1 MKAGAADVRQQ
12 LVGALEN
19 VSWLLLFLLSDRD
32 VLMTRHM
39 LLNNIDHQ
47 DLSVLHQFADSFG
60 DAVAV
65 LPAFALEWTELQKT
79 YPILLRRDEEHWQAV
94 VLLGFAA
101 EENLFLTST
110 PTQHPGAN
118 GWDARYVP
126 LAAEKGPFLIGF
138 QRPGGLLTTEQ
149 QKPDPRDA
157 VIHIDVAHPKV
168 SRDAAGL
175 PLFLPQGG
183 ASPYLQ
189 YISGRLQQIQHSL
202 ALAPVLFQ
210 ALEQLDLIEPLN
222 IEFSLENGEKHR
234 LTGNYS
240 ISSARLAALSGDDL
254 QRLNQSGFLPLIY
267 AQLSSLSNI
276 QQLVDRKNQRLR
288 QQQI

>member
-1 MKAGAADVRQQ
+1 
-12 LVGALEN
+12 
-19 VSWLLLFLLSDRD
+19 
-32 VLMTRHM
+32 
-39 LLNNIDHQ
+39 
-47 DLSVLHQFADSFG
+47 
-60 DAVAV
+60 
-65 LPAFALEWTELQKT
+65 
-79 YPILLRRDEEHWQAV
+79 
-94 VLLGFAA
+94 
-101 EENLFLTST
+101 
-110 PTQHPGAN
+110 
-118 GWDARYVP
+118 
-126 LAAEKGPFLIGF
+126 
-138 QRPGGLLTTEQ
+138 
-149 QKPDPRDA
+149 
-157 VIHIDVAHPKV
+157 
-168 SRDAAGL
+168 
-175 PLFLPQGG
+175 LFLPQGG

-254 QRLNQSGFLPLIY
+254 LRLNQSGFLPLLY

>member
-1 MKAGAADVRQQ
+1 
-12 LVGALEN
+12 
-19 VSWLLLFLLSDRD
+19 
-32 VLMTRHM
+32 MTRHM

-47 DLSVLHQFADSFG
+47 DLRVLHQFADSFG

-65 LPAFALEWTELQKT
+65 LPAFALEWTELQKN
-79 YPILLRRDEEHWQAV
+79 YPILLRAVADPVAQQPRWQAV

-101 EENLFLTST
+101 DENLFLTTT
-110 PTQHPGAN
+110 PTQHPTAN
-118 GWDARYVP
+118 GWDARYIP

-138 QRPGGLLTTEQ
+138 QRPGGMLATELH
-149 QKPDPRDA
+149 KPDPRDA
-157 VIHIDVAHPKV
+157 VVHIDVEHPKV
-168 SRDAAGL
+168 TQQAAGL

-189 YISGRLQQIQHSL
+189 YISGRLQQIQQSL

-222 IEFSLENGEKHR
+222 IEFSLDNGEKHR

-240 ISSARLAALSGDDL
+240 ISSARLAALGGDDL

>member
-1 MKAGAADVRQQ
+1 
-12 LVGALEN
+12 
-19 VSWLLLFLLSDRD
+19 
-32 VLMTRHM
+32 MTRHM

-47 DLSVLHQFADSFG
+47 HLRVLHQFGAAYG

-65 LPAFALEWTELQKT
+65 LPAFVAEWTELQKE
-79 YPILLRRDEEHWQAV
+79 YPILLRRDANSWQAV
-94 VLLGFAA
+94 LLLGFAPD
-101 EENLFLTST
+101 ENLFLTAT
-110 PTQHPGAN
+110 AAN

-138 QRPGGLLTTEQ
+138 QRPAGMPFAVGD
-149 QKPDPRDA
+149 KPDPRDA
-157 VIHIDVAHPKV
+157 VVHIEINHP
-168 SRDAAGL
+168 RLTDDAAGI

-189 YISGRLQQIQHSL
+189 YISGALQQMQHSL
-202 ALAPVLFQ
+202 ALAPVFFS
-210 ALEQLDLIEPLN
+210 ALDQLELIEPLT

-240 ISSARLAALSGDDL
+240 ISSDRLAQLAGDALV
-254 QRLNQSGFLPLIY
+254 RLNQSGFLPLIY

-276 QQLVDRKNQRLR
+276 QRLVDRKNQQLR
-288 QQQI
+288 QRR

>member
-1 MKAGAADVRQQ
+1 
-12 LVGALEN
+12 
-19 VSWLLLFLLSDRD
+19 
-32 VLMTRHM
+32 MTRHM

-47 DLSVLHQFADSFG
+47 ELRVLHQFGAAFG
-60 DAVAV
+60 DAVAA
-65 LPAFALEWTELQKT
+65 LPAFALEWSELQKT
-79 YPILLRRDEEHWQAV
+79 YPILLRRDAGHWQAV
-94 VLLGFAA
+94 VLLGLAA
-101 EENLFLTST
+101 DENLFLT
-110 PTQHPGAN
+110 PAAAN

-138 QRPGGLLTTEQ
+138 QRPAGMAFGAEHTSGQ
-149 QKPDPRDA
+149 APDPRDA
-157 VIHIDVAHPKV
+157 VVHIDINHPRI
-168 SRDAAGL
+168 SQNAAGL

-189 YISGRLQQIQHSL
+189 YISSRLEQIQRSL
-202 ALAPVLFQ
+202 AIEPLLFQ

-222 IEFSLENGEKHR
+222 IEFALDNGEKHR

-240 ISSARLAALSGDDL
+240 ISSARLAQLSGDDL

-276 QQLVDRKNQRLR
+276 QQLVDRKNQQLH

>member
-1 MKAGAADVRQQ
+1 
-12 LVGALEN
+12 
-19 VSWLLLFLLSDRD
+19 
-32 VLMTRHM
+32 MTRHM

-47 DLSVLHQFADSFG
+47 ELRVLHQFGAAFG
-60 DAVAV
+60 DAVAA
-65 LPAFALEWTELQKT
+65 LPAFALEWSELQKT
-79 YPILLRRDEEHWQAV
+79 YPILLRRDAGHWQAV
-94 VLLGFAA
+94 VLLGLAA
-101 EENLFLTST
+101 DENLFLT
-110 PTQHPGAN
+110 PAAAN

-138 QRPGGLLTTEQ
+138 QRPAGMAFGTESTPGQ
-149 QKPDPRDA
+149 APDPRDA
-157 VIHIDVAHPKV
+157 VVHIDINHPRV
-168 SRDAAGL
+168 SQNAAGL

-183 ASPYLQ
+183 ASPFLQ
-189 YISGRLQQIQHSL
+189 YISGRLEQIQRSL
-202 ALAPVLFQ
+202 AIEPLLFQ

-222 IEFSLENGEKHR
+222 IEFALDNGEKHR

-240 ISSARLAALSGDDL
+240 ISSARLAQLSGDDL

-276 QQLVDRKNQRLR
+276 QQLVDRKNQQLR

>member
-1 MKAGAADVRQQ
+1 
-12 LVGALEN
+12 
-19 VSWLLLFLLSDRD
+19 
-32 VLMTRHM
+32 MTRHM

-47 DLSVLHQFADSFG
+47 DLRVLHQFGAAFG
-60 DAVAV
+60 DAVAA
-65 LPAFALEWTELQKT
+65 LPAFALEWSELQKQ
-79 YPILLRRDEEHWQAV
+79 YPILLRRDTGQWQPV
-94 VLLGFAA
+94 VLLGLAA
-101 EENLFLTST
+101 DENLFLT
-110 PTQHPGAN
+110 PTAAN

-138 QRPGGLLTTEQ
+138 QRPAGMAFEHAGTI
-149 QKPDPRDA
+149 PDPRDA
-157 VIHIDVAHPKV
+157 VVHIDINHPRV
-168 SRDAAGL
+168 SQSAAGL

-189 YISGRLQQIQHSL
+189 YISGRLEQIQRSL
-202 ALAPVLFQ
+202 AIEPLLFQ

-222 IEFSLENGEKHR
+222 IEFALDNGEKHR

-240 ISSARLAALSGDDL
+240 ISSARLAPLSGDDL

-276 QQLVDRKNQRLR
+276 QQLVDRKNQQLR
-288 QQQI
+288 QQL

>member
-1 MKAGAADVRQQ
+1 
-12 LVGALEN
+12 
-19 VSWLLLFLLSDRD
+19 
-32 VLMTRHM
+32 MTRHM

-47 DLSVLHQFADSFG
+47 ELRVLHQFGAAFG
-60 DAVAV
+60 DAVAA
-65 LPAFALEWTELQKT
+65 LPAFALEWSELQKT
-79 YPILLRRDEEHWQAV
+79 YPILLRRDAGHWQAV
-94 VLLGFAA
+94 VLLGLATD
-101 EENLFLTST
+101 ENLFLT
-110 PTQHPGAN
+110 PAAAN

-138 QRPGGLLTTEQ
+138 QRPAGMAFEHAGTT
-149 QKPDPRDA
+149 PDPRDA
-157 VIHIDVAHPKV
+157 VVHIDINHPRV
-168 SRDAAGL
+168 SQSAAGL

-189 YISGRLQQIQHSL
+189 YISGRLEQIQRSL
-202 ALAPVLFQ
+202 AIEPLLFQ

-222 IEFSLENGEKHR
+222 IEFALDNGEKHR

-240 ISSARLAALSGDDL
+240 ISSARLAQLGGDDL

-276 QQLVDRKNQRLR
+276 QQLVDRKNQQLR